1 MYEFII
7 AEEVCNW
14 IIKEYQILI
23 LWNIWWNIVGHITN
37 TWIWKDRF
45 YVFKLI
51 ALWSMWLEGFVFRM
65 EEVFLDFPVEP
76 SIMVLRLFLDHKL
89 LGEFDES
96 YTARLD
102 FAF

>member
-1 MYEFII
+1 
-7 AEEVCNW
+7 
-14 IIKEYQILI
+14 
-23 LWNIWWNIVGHITN
+23 
-37 TWIWKDRF
+37 
-45 YVFKLI
+45 
-51 ALWSMWLEGFVFRM
+51 M